1 MLGLL
6 LAVIPCIMF
15 ILGIVNFIIGDNSQA
30 IGFVGASIIIAIIGV
45 IIYCFSNSNSL
56 IKMLE
61 QDIHIMLH
69 IDGIEKNEEFL
80 IINASCEKDNE
91 KYNFSATYITPID
104 EIANDIIK
112 KVNEL
117 GINEVKAWIDFKH
130 INKFLIDIDG
140 LINKLGLNG
149 TLELSVYGAKK
160 VNNK

>member
-69 IDGIEKNEEFL
+69 IDGIEKSEEFL
-80 IINASCEKDNE
+80 TIDASCEKDNE
-91 KYNFSATYITPID
+91 KYIFSATYITPTD

-117 GINEVKAWIDFKH
+117 GINEVKA
-130 INKFLIDIDG
+130 
-140 LINKLGLNG
+140 
-149 TLELSVYGAKK
+149 
-160 VNNK
+160 

>member
-1 MLGLL
+1 
-6 LAVIPCIMF
+6 
-15 ILGIVNFIIGDNSQA
+15 
-30 IGFVGASIIIAIIGV
+30 
-45 IIYCFSNSNSL
+45 
-56 IKMLE
+56 MLE

-69 IDGIEKNEEFL
+69 IDGIEKSEEFL
-80 IINASCEKDNE
+80 TIDASCEKDNE
-91 KYNFSATYITPID
+91 KYNFSATYITPTD